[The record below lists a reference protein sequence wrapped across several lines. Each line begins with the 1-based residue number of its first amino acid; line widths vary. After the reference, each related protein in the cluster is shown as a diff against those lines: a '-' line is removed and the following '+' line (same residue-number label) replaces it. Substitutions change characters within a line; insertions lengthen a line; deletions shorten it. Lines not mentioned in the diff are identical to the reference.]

1 MKIIYVNFIVS
12 PKISLPQMILLPKMT
27 WLENKIP
34 ATIVYFPSL
43 KTLDTFRAECYR
55 LTDAL
60 LFHTGS
66 DMVFSPP
73 LSRHYPRKVAAR
85 RRSSPGIAAF
95 GLADSG
101 EQELL
106 PKIPLAVLCLTQLY
120 GTRVIRSAGG
130 NEQLCNSLLVI

>member
-1 MKIIYVNFIVS
+1 MTSDIQRLII
-12 PKISLPQMILLPKMT
+12 
-27 WLENKIP
+27 
-34 ATIVYFPSL
+34 
-43 KTLDTFRAECYR
+43 LDRSNRAERSR

-66 DMVFSPP
+66 DVVFSPP